1 MSGTGEAAHDVH
13 DVHGAR
19 SARPARVRVPGA
31 AIAALVL
38 LVLGVLSLAPAVS
51 TNLAQQRR
59 IADTEARIAQQK
71 ADLQRLGAEKA
82 RWDDPAYVRAQ
93 AGSRLFYVTPG
104 TTAYRVIHSSAADA
118 AAPAPGATA
127 QPDRTP
133 WTETLVQSLVAAGTT
148 TEPAR

>member
-1 MSGTGEAAHDVH
+1 MSGAAE
-13 DVHGAR
+13 
-19 SARPARVRVPGA
+19 SARAPRVRVPAA

-51 TNLAQQRR
+51 TYLAQQRAV
-59 IADTEARIAQQK
+59 ADAEARVASQE
-71 ADLQRLGAEKA
+71 ADLKSLDAQRA

-104 TTAYRVIHSSAADA
+104 TSAYRVIHSTAGDEPTPAASARADA
-118 AAPAPGATA
+118 
-127 QPDRTP
+127 TP
-133 WTETLVQSLVAAGTT
+133 WTDALLQSLVAAGTT

>member
-1 MSGTGEAAHDVH
+1 MSGA
-13 DVHGAR
+13 AR
-19 SARPARVRVPGA
+19 SAAPAPRVRVPGA

-51 TNLAQQRR
+51 TYLAQQRD
-59 IADTEARIAQQK
+59 IADAESTIAAQQ
-71 ADLQRLGAEKA
+71 ADLRRLDAQRA

-104 TTAYRVIHSSAADA
+104 TTAYRVIHARATTEPTAA
-118 AAPAPGATA
+118 ATA

-133 WTETLVQSLVAAGTT
+133 WTAALLQSLVAAGTT
-148 TEPAR
+148 TEPDR

>member
-1 MSGTGEAAHDVH
+1 MSGTV
-13 DVHGAR
+13 R
-19 SARPARVRVPGA
+19 SGPATRVRVPGV

-51 TNLAQQRR
+51 TYLGQQRD
-59 IADTEARIAQQK
+59 ISDAEARISVQK
-71 ADLQRLGAEKA
+71 ADLQRLDEQRA
-82 RWDDPAYVRAQ
+82 RWDDPTYVRAQ

-104 TTAYRVIHSSAADA
+104 TTAYRVIHAKAGG
-118 AAPAPGATA
+118 APTPTPASTV

-133 WTETLVQSLVAAGTT
+133 WTAALLQSLVAAGTT

>member
-1 MSGTGEAAHDVH
+1 
-13 DVHGAR
+13 
-19 SARPARVRVPGA
+19 VPGV

-51 TNLAQQRR
+51 TYLGQQRE
-59 IADTEARIAQQK
+59 IADTEARIATQK
-71 ADLQRLGAEKA
+71 ADLQRLDEQRA

-104 TTAYRVIHSSAADA
+104 TTAYRVIHAKAGTA
-118 AAPAPGATA
+118 AAPTPATTA

-133 WTETLVQSLVAAGTT
+133 WTAALLQSLVAAGTT

>member
-1 MSGTGEAAHDVH
+1 MTGAVQPAA
-13 DVHGAR
+13 
-19 SARPARVRVPGA
+19 PAPRVRVPAA

-51 TNLAQQRR
+51 TYLAQQRD
-59 IADTEARIAQQK
+59 ISDTEAKVATQQAELKRLDAQ
-71 ADLQRLGAEKA
+71 RA

-104 TTAYRVIHSSAADA
+104 TTAYRVIHSKVATTP
-118 AAPAPGATA
+118 APAATA
-127 QPDRTP
+127 EPDSTP
-133 WTETLVQSLVAAGTT
+133 WTAALLRSLVAAGTT

>member
-1 MSGTGEAAHDVH
+1 MSGAAQ
-13 DVHGAR
+13 
-19 SARPARVRVPGA
+19 SAAPAPRVRVPGA

-51 TNLAQQRR
+51 TYLTQQRD
-59 IADTEARIAQQK
+59 IADATVKVASQQ
-71 ADLQRLGAEKA
+71 ADLQRLDAQRA

-104 TTAYRVIHSSAADA
+104 TTAYRVIGTKAATVPSASAS
-118 AAPAPGATA
+118 A

-133 WTETLVQSLVAAGTT
+133 WTDALVRSLVAAGTT

>member
-1 MSGTGEAAHDVH
+1 MSGAVE
-13 DVHGAR
+13 R
-19 SARPARVRVPGA
+19 PRPAPRARVPGA

-51 TNLAQQRR
+51 TYLAQQRD
-59 IADTEARIAQQK
+59 IADVKAEVASQQ
-71 ADLQRLGAEKA
+71 ADLKTLDAQRA

-104 TTAYRVIHSSAADA
+104 TTAYRVIHARATTE
-118 AAPAPGATA
+118 PATASTA

-133 WTETLVQSLVAAGTT
+133 WTDALLRSLVAAGTT